1 MFTKVKNETMA
12 NKNGK
17 NHHRT
22 FILHMI
28 DGIRHTLYNHSNYPI
43 THANLKLTMLN
54 LTYLGDVQLIFRHP
68 ECNVLC
74 VPTMVVSAQHIPRV
88 VMNVKLAS
96 S

>member
-1 MFTKVKNETMA
+1 MVSNTHYIITA
-12 NKNGK
+12 
-17 NHHRT
+17 
-22 FILHMI
+22 IIQSHMPSNN
-28 DGIRHTLYNHSNYPI
+28 TLVLNYG
-43 THANLKLTMLN
+43 LKLTMLN